1 MLKANHQFCEWL
13 AFFRVINIILVK
25 TFRGLKNV
33 NVYILVIF
41 AYQTKII
48 NNMKRNLALLSV
60 FLLFISVGWA
70 QVTTSTLKGLV
81 KDNDGPMMGAEV
93 LVVHVPTGTK
103 TGTITQENGRFILP
117 NLRIGGPYKVVI
129 KFVGYQPVE
138 LDNIFLKL
146 GEAKNIEVVLHES
159 KNALKEVVIKVKDNG
174 QVSAK
179 DKNGPVTSIG
189 HRELET
195 LPTISRSAE
204 DFYRLEP
211 SASGNSFGG
220 RNDQYNN
227 FSLNGTI
234 FNNPF
239 GLDAATPG
247 GQSNAQP
254 ISLDAID
261 QIQVSTAPY
270 DVTQSG
276 FTGAAV
282 NAVTKSG
289 TNTFHGTVFGYY
301 RNQDMTG
308 KVNLGNTTLTPDLK
322 QLQGGFSIGGPII
335 KNKLFFFVNA
345 EIDDRSDLGSFYI
358 ANAPGRSG
366 DNVSR
371 VEKADLELVSS
382 LLKNMGYETGPYEGY
397 LHDTYSQKGIIK
409 LDWNATDNLRLSF
422 IYNRLNAYRD
432 LNAHPEAIKHRG
444 PDRTVMQFYNSGYR
458 INNNIDSY
466 LTEINWN
473 SKDGKMS
480 NKFQAG
486 YTFFDDYR
494 DPKST
499 PAPPIT
505 ITKDDAP
512 YIIVGHEPF
521 SIHNNLTQKV
531 YQASDIFTYNL
542 NNHTI
547 TTGFSF
553 EKFSFVNSFNLFGY
567 SKFGLKYGSPFAQ
580 VDIQDFVN
588 DATNTTDLQQ
598 AFAYAQQAEAADKW
612 NITKLDVGQLGF
624 FAQDEIQ
631 VNDYFK
637 FAFGLR
643 VDKPMYFDTDKYV
656 EEKIKEAGT
665 DYIMEDLTWYD
676 ENGKPLHYSARN
688 LPSDKLLWSPRL
700 SFNWDVSHD
709 NTAIIRGGTGV
720 FTGRLPF
727 VWIGNHIANVGRW
740 YMTPVSPD
748 FKFPQVWRTSIGAD
762 NKWGKGWSTSIDL
775 AYTKDINAMMVR
787 DYGLKPPTGTLN
799 SSIDPR
805 PVYTYADRV
814 TMQDGFFAGIPADLY
829 TFTNTDLGDSFN
841 FTVKVNKNF
850 KKGLHTSL
858 AYNFMVANDANSI
871 EAEITGD
878 AFLRNPALGN
888 VNVPKL
894 APSLYGD
901 KHRIV
906 GFTSK
911 EWRYGD
917 RKQWNTT
924 IAAVYEWAKGGRF
937 SYTYAGDI
945 NGDGSNL
952 NDLIYIPTEDEI
964 NQMYFNSNVAN
975 PQLQRDAFNH
985 YILQDDYLSSHRGEY
1000 MERYAILSP
1009 WRSKIDLKL
1018 TQSYRIKG
1026 AQKVQFNLNI
1036 LNLGNLLNSDWGV
1049 VKLPNTK
1056 QPVGVSFTD
1065 ENGDPVDYPVYTFDP
1080 NLKSTFYND
1089 YSLRSRWQ
1097 IQAGLRYIF

>member
-1 MLKANHQFCEWL
+1 MKKRISYLILFL
-13 AFFRVINIILVK
+13 MIISSG
-25 TFRGLKNV
+25 F
-33 NVYILVIF
+33 
-41 AYQTKII
+41 
-48 NNMKRNLALLSV
+48 
-60 FLLFISVGWA
+60 A
-70 QVTTSTLKGLV
+70 QVTTSKLKGIV
-81 KDNDGPMMGAEV
+81 KDAEGPMMGAEV
-93 LVVHVPTGTK
+93 LVIHVPTGTRN
-103 TGTITQENGRFILP
+103 GTITQENGRFILP
-117 NLRIGGPYKVVI
+117 NLRVGGPYTIIVKY
-129 KFVGYQPVE
+129 VGYQPVE
-138 LDNIFLKL
+138 LKGVFLKL
-146 GEAKNIEVVLHES
+146 GETKSLDIFLKES
-159 KNALKEVVIKVKDNG
+159 SNALNEVVIKVKDDNKIA
-174 QVSAK
+174 AK

-189 HRELET
+189 HRELEA

-227 FSLNGTI
+227 FSLNGTV

-289 TNTFHGTVFGYY
+289 TNTLHGTVFGYY

-322 QLQGGFSIGGPII
+322 QMQGGFSFGGPII
-335 KNKLFFFVNA
+335 KNKLFIFINA
-345 EIDDRSDLGSFYI
+345 EIDDRTDLGSYYI
-358 ANAPGRSG
+358 ANAPGRTG

-371 VEKADLELVSS
+371 VEKSDLDEVSA
-382 LLKNMGYETGPYEGY
+382 LLASVGYETGPYEGY
-397 LHDTYSQKGIIK
+397 LHDTYSDKEIIK
-409 LDWNATDNLRLSF
+409 LDWNASDNLRLSF
-422 IYNRLNAYRD
+422 IYNRLSAYRD
-432 LNAHPEAIKHRG
+432 LNAHPDAIKHRG
-444 PDRTVMQFYNSGYR
+444 PDKTVLQFYNSGYR

-499 PAPPIT
+499 PAPVIT
-505 ITKDDAP
+505 IVKDGSP
-512 YIIVGHEPF
+512 YIIAGHEPF
-521 SIHNNLTQKV
+521 SIHNSLEQKV
-531 YQASDIFTYNL
+531 YQASDIFTYNM

-547 TTGFSF
+547 TTGFNF

-567 SKFGLKYGSPFAQ
+567 GFDVFGEYTMDQFRDAIADGTIAQ
-580 VDIQDFVN
+580 KIAD
-588 DATNTTDLQQ
+588 
-598 AFAYAQQAEAADKW
+598 AEAADAAGNW

-637 FAFGLR
+637 FAIGLR
-643 VDKPMYFDTDKYV
+643 VDKPMYFNTADYI
-656 EEKIKEAGT
+656 EEKIAEAGS
-665 DYIMEDLTWYD
+665 DYIMEDQTWYD
-676 ENGKPLHYSARN
+676 ENGNPLYYSARN
-688 LPSDKLLWSPRL
+688 LPSEDLLWSPRL
-700 SFNWDVSHD
+700 SFNWDISR
-709 NTAIIRGGTGV
+709 TKSIILRGGTGV

-727 VWIGNHIANVGRW
+727 VWIGNHVANVGRW

-748 FKFPQVWRTSIGAD
+748 FKFPQVWRTSLGTDI
-762 NKWGKGWSTSIDL
+762 NLENGWNSSIDL

-787 DYGLKPPTGTLN
+787 DYGLKPPSGTLN
-799 SSIDPR
+799 SSVDTR
-805 PVYTYADRV
+805 PVYLDSDHVKMYDY
-814 TMQDGFFAGIPADLY
+814 GLNADLY
-829 TFTNTDLGDSFN
+829 TFTNTDIGESFN
-841 FTVKVNKNF
+841 MSIKVSKNF
-850 KKGLHTSL
+850 GKGLQSSL
-858 AYNFMVANDANSI
+858 AYNFMLANDANSI

-878 AFLRNPALGN
+878 AFMRNPALGN
-888 VNVPKL
+888 VNEAEA
-894 APSLYGD
+894 APSMYGD
-901 KHRIV
+901 KHRFI
-906 GFTSK
+906 GYTSK
-911 EWRYGD
+911 VWRYGAE
-917 RKQWNTT
+917 RRHSTT
-924 IAAVYEWAKGGRF
+924 IAAVYEWAQGGRF

-945 NGDGSNL
+945 NGDGSDL
-952 NDLIYIPTEDEI
+952 NDLIYIPTEDDL
-964 NQMYFNSNVAN
+964 NQMYFSG
-975 PQLQRDAFNH
+975 DAAEQQSQKDALNN
-985 YILQDDYLSSHRGEY
+985 YILQDDYLSEHRGQY

-1009 WRSKIDLKL
+1009 WRSKIDVKL
-1018 TQSYRIKG
+1018 TQEFRIKG
-1026 AQKVQFNLNI
+1026 SQKLQFNVNI

-1049 VKLPNTK
+1049 VQLPTSK
-1056 QPVGVSFTD
+1056 QPIGVSFED
-1065 ENGDPVDYPVYTFDP
+1065 VDADGVADPVYSFDTD
-1080 NLKSTFYND
+1080 LTETFYND

-1097 IQAGLRYIF
+1097 VQMGLRYIF

>member
-1 MLKANHQFCEWL
+1 MKKILSFLVVFML
-13 AFFRVINIILVK
+13 VSIS
-25 TFRGLKNV
+25 
-33 NVYILVIF
+33 
-41 AYQTKII
+41 AY
-48 NNMKRNLALLSV
+48 
-60 FLLFISVGWA
+60 A
-70 QVTTSTLKGLV
+70 QVTTATLKGLV
-81 KDNDGPMMGAEV
+81 KDKDGPMMGAEV
-93 LVVHVPTGTK
+93 LVIHVPTGTK
-103 TGTITQENGRFILP
+103 TGTVTQENGRFILP
-117 NLRIGGPYKVVI
+117 NLRVGGPYKVVV
-129 KFVGYQPVE
+129 KYVGYQPVE
-138 LDNIFLKL
+138 LNNIYLKL
-146 GEAKNIEVVLHES
+146 GEAEKIDVFLKES
-159 KNALKEVVIKVKDNG
+159 SSALNEVVINVKDNG
-174 QVSAK
+174 QVAAK

-189 HRELET
+189 HKELET
-195 LPTISRSAE
+195 LPTISRSAK

-289 TNTFHGTVFGYY
+289 TNTFHGTLFGYY

-308 KVNLGNTTLTPDLK
+308 AVNLGQTTLKPDLK
-322 QLQGGFSIGGPII
+322 QLQGGFSVGGPII

-345 EIDDRSDLGSFYI
+345 EVDDRTDLGSYYI
-358 ANAPGRSG
+358 ANAPGRTG
-366 DNVSR
+366 DNVTR
-371 VEKADLELVSS
+371 VEKSDLDEVSA
-382 LLKNMGYETGPYEGY
+382 LLKGVGYETGPYEGY

-432 LNAHPEAIKHRG
+432 LNAHPDAIMHRG
-444 PDRTVMQFYNSGYR
+444 PDKTVMQFYNSGYR

-473 SKDGKMS
+473 SKDGVMA

-486 YTFFDDYR
+486 YSFFNDYR
-494 DPKST
+494 DPFST
-499 PAPPIT
+499 PAPVIN
-505 ITKDDAP
+505 IFKDGSP
-512 YIIVGHEPF
+512 YIIAGHEPF
-521 SIHNNLTQKV
+521 SIHNSLKQKV
-531 YQASDIFTYNL
+531 YQASDIFTYNM
-542 NNHTI
+542 NNHSFTA
-547 TTGFSF
+547 GFNF

-567 SKFGLKYGSPFAQ
+567 GFDLFGGYTMQEFRDAIADGTIAQ
-580 VDIQDFVN
+580 KIAN
-588 DATNTTDLQQ
+588 AK
-598 AFAYAQQAEAADKW
+598 AADAAGNW
-612 NITKLDVGQLGF
+612 NITKLDVGQFGGF
-624 FAQDEIQ
+624 FQDEIQ

-637 FAFGLR
+637 FAIGLR
-643 VDKPMYFDTDKYV
+643 VDKPLYFNTKKYI
-656 EEKIKEAGT
+656 EEKIAEAGS
-665 DYIMEDLTWYD
+665 DYIMEKETWYD
-676 ENGKPLHYSARN
+676 ENGNPLHYSARN
-688 LPSDKLLWSPRL
+688 LPSQKLLWSPRF

-709 NTAIIRGGTGV
+709 KTAIIRGGTGV

-727 VWIGNHIANVGRW
+727 VWIGNHVANLGRW

-748 FKFPQVWRTSIGAD
+748 FKFPQVWRTSIGVD
-762 NKWGKGWSTSIDL
+762 NKFKHGWTTSIDI

-787 DYGLKPPTGTLN
+787 DYGLKPPSGQLN
-799 SSIDPR
+799 SSVDPR
-805 PVYTYADRV
+805 PVYTDADHV
-814 TMQDGFFAGIPADLY
+814 KMYDFGLNADLY
-829 TFTNTDLGDSFN
+829 TFTNTSLGESFN
-841 FTVKVNKNF
+841 FTAKVNKNF
-850 KKGLHTSL
+850 GKGFRTSL
-858 AYNFMVANDANSI
+858 AYNFMLANDANSI

-878 AFLRNPALGN
+878 AFMRNPALGN
-888 VNVPKL
+888 VNKERL

-901 KHRIV
+901 KHRFV

-911 EWRYGD
+911 EWKYGEN
-917 RKQWNTT
+917 RKWSTV

-952 NDLIYIPTEDEI
+952 NDLIYIPTVNDFD
-964 NQMYFNSNVAN
+964 QMYFSGTPAEQQAQKDALNS
-975 PQLQRDAFNH
+975 FIH
-985 YILQDDYLSSHRGEY
+985 QDDYLSTHRGQY

-1009 WRSKIDLKL
+1009 WRSNIDLKL
-1018 TQSYRIKG
+1018 TQSLRIKG

-1036 LNLGNLLNSDWGV
+1036 LNFGNLLNSDWGV
-1049 VKLPNTK
+1049 VKLPTSK
-1056 QPVGVSFTD
+1056 QPISVQMID
-1065 ENGDPVDYPVYTFDP
+1065 VDNDGNLDPVYTFDTSV
-1080 NLKSTFYND
+1080 KKTFYND
-1089 YSLRSRWQ
+1089 TSLRSRWQ

>member
-1 MLKANHQFCEWL
+1 MNKKLNFLIVLLLL
-13 AFFRVINIILVK
+13 AATGF
-25 TFRGLKNV
+25 
-33 NVYILVIF
+33 
-41 AYQTKII
+41 
-48 NNMKRNLALLSV
+48 S
-60 FLLFISVGWA
+60 

-81 KDNDGPMMGAEV
+81 KDKDGPLMGAEV
-93 LVVHVPTGTK
+93 MVLHEPTGTK
-103 TGTITQENGRFILP
+103 NGTVTQENGRFILP
-117 NLRIGGPYKVVI
+117 NLRIGGPYTVVI
-129 KFVGYQPVE
+129 KYVGYQPVE
-138 LDNIFLKL
+138 LHNIYLKL
-146 GEAKNIEVVLHES
+146 GQTEKIEVFLQES
-159 KNALKEVVIKVKDNG
+159 KNALKEVVINVKDNG
-174 QVSAK
+174 QIAAK

-289 TNTFHGTVFGYY
+289 TNTFHGTAFGYY

-308 KVNLGNTTLTPDLK
+308 AVNLGNTTLTPDLK
-322 QLQGGFSIGGPII
+322 QLQGGFSVGGPII

-345 EIDDRSDLGSFYI
+345 EVDDRTDLGSFYI
-358 ANAPGRSG
+358 AKAPGRTG

-371 VEKADLELVSS
+371 VEKSDLDEVSA
-382 LLKNMGYETGPYEGY
+382 LLKSVGYETGPYEGY
-397 LHDTYSQKGIIK
+397 LHDTYSHKGIAK
-409 LDWNATDNLRLSF
+409 LDWNATDNLRVSF

-432 LNAHPEAIKHRG
+432 LNAHPEAIMHRG
-444 PDRTVMQFYNSGYR
+444 PDKTVMQFYNSGYR
-458 INNNIDSY
+458 IHNNIDSY
-466 LTEINWN
+466 LAEVNWN

-486 YTFFDDYR
+486 YTHFDDYR
-494 DPKST
+494 TPKST
-499 PAPPIT
+499 PAPVID
-505 ITKDDAP
+505 IVKDGMP
-512 YIIVGHEPF
+512 YIIAGHEPF
-521 SIHNNLTQKV
+521 SIHNKLDQKV
-531 YQASDIFTYNL
+531 YQASDIFNYNL
-542 NNHTI
+542 NNHTF
-547 TTGFSF
+547 TFGFNF

-567 SKFGLKYGSPFAQ
+567 GFDVLPDPDHTYTMQEFRDAIADGTIAQ
-580 VDIQDFVN
+580 KI
-588 DATNTTDLQQ
+588 
-598 AFAYAQQAEAADKW
+598 AYAKTADAAGNW
-612 NITKLDVGQLGF
+612 NITKLDVGQFGGF
-624 FAQDEIQ
+624 LQDEIQ

-637 FAFGLR
+637 FAVGLR
-643 VDKPMYFDTDKYV
+643 VDKPLYFDTEKYI
-656 EEKIKEAGT
+656 EEKIAEAGS

-676 ENGKPLHYSARN
+676 ENGKPLHYSAKN
-688 LPSDKLLWSPRL
+688 LPSQKLLWSPRL
-700 SFNWDVSHD
+700 SFNWDISK
-709 NTAIIRGGTGV
+709 NKFAIIRGGTGV

-727 VWIGNHIANVGRW
+727 VWIGNHVANLGRF

-748 FKFPQVWRTSIGAD
+748 FKFPQVWRTSIGID
-762 NKWGKGWSTSIDL
+762 NKFKNGWSTSFDI

-787 DYGLKPPTGTLN
+787 NYGLKPPSSTLN
-799 SSIDPR
+799 SSIDTR
-805 PVYTYADRV
+805 PVYTSADYV
-814 TMQDGFFAGIPADLY
+814 TQVLPWDPAYKTDLFV
-829 TFTNTDLGDSFN
+829 FTNTDLGESFN
-841 FTVKVNKNF
+841 FTAKVNKNF
-850 KKGLHTSL
+850 GKGLRTSL
-858 AYNFMVANDANSI
+858 AYNFNISNDANSI

-878 AFLRNPALGN
+878 AFMRNPALGN
-888 VNVPKL
+888 VNKEHL

-901 KHRIV
+901 KHCLV

-911 EWRYGD
+911 EWKYGHD
-917 RKQWNTT
+917 KQWSTT
-924 IAAVYEWAKGGRF
+924 LAAVYEWAQGGRF

-952 NDLIYIPTEDEI
+952 NDLIYIPKKDELD
-964 NQMYFNSNVAN
+964 NMYFSGTPAEQ
-975 PQLQRDAFNH
+975 QLQKDAFEA
-985 YILQDDYLSSHRGEY
+985 YINQDDYLSTHRGQY

-1018 TQSYRIKG
+1018 TQSYHLKG
-1026 AQKVQFNLNI
+1026 AQRIQFNLNI
-1036 LNLGNLLNSDWGV
+1036 LNLGNLLQSDWGV
-1049 VKLPNTK
+1049 VKLPTNK
-1056 QPVGVSFTD
+1056 QPIGVSFSD
-1065 ENGDPVDYPVYTFDP
+1065 VDGDGNDDPVYTFDTG
-1080 NLKSTFYND
+1080 LKQTFYND

-1097 IQAGLRYIF
+1097 VQAGLRYIF

>member
-1 MLKANHQFCEWL
+1 
-13 AFFRVINIILVK
+13 
-25 TFRGLKNV
+25 
-33 NVYILVIF
+33 
-41 AYQTKII
+41 
-48 NNMKRNLALLSV
+48 MKQKLSLLALL
-60 FLLFISVGWA
+60 LLFITTSFA
-70 QVTTSTLKGLV
+70 QVTTSTLKGYV
-81 KDNDGPMMGAEV
+81 KDKDGPMMGAEV
-93 LVVHVPTGTK
+93 LVLHVPTGTK
-103 TGTITQENGRFILP
+103 TGTVTQENGRFVVP
-117 NLRIGGPYKVVI
+117 NLRVGGPYKVVI

-138 LDNIFLKL
+138 LNNIYLKL
-146 GEAKNIEVVLHES
+146 GQTEKIEVFLKES
-159 KNALKEVVIKVKDNG
+159 SNALQEVVINVKDNG
-174 QVSAK
+174 QVAAK

-189 HRELET
+189 HKELET
-195 LPTISRSAE
+195 LPTISRSAA

-308 KVNLGNTTLTPDLK
+308 AVNLGNTTLKPDLK
-322 QLQGGFSIGGPII
+322 QLQGGFSVGGPII

-345 EIDDRSDLGSFYI
+345 EVDDRSDLGSYYI
-358 ANAPGRSG
+358 AKAPGRTG

-371 VEKADLELVSS
+371 VEKSDLDEVSQ
-382 LLKNMGYETGPYEGY
+382 LLKSVGYETGPYEGY
-397 LHDTYSQKGIIK
+397 LHDTYSHKGIVK
-409 LDWNATDNLRLSF
+409 LDWNATDNLRVSF

-432 LNAHPEAIKHRG
+432 LNAHPEAIMHRG
-444 PDRTVMQFYNSGYR
+444 PDKTVMQFYNSGYR

-486 YTFFDDYR
+486 YTYFDDYR

-499 PAPPIT
+499 PAPVIN
-505 ITKDDAP
+505 IFKDGSP
-512 YIIVGHEPF
+512 YIIAGHEPF
-521 SIHNNLTQKV
+521 SIHNSLSQKV
-531 YQASDIFTYNL
+531 YQASDIFNYNL

-547 TTGFSF
+547 TAGFNF

-567 SKFGLKYGSPFAQ
+567 GFDLFGGYTMQEFRDAIADGTIAQ
-580 VDIQDFVN
+580 KIA
-588 DATNTTDLQQ
+588 DAK
-598 AFAYAQQAEAADKW
+598 AADAAGDW

-637 FAFGLR
+637 FAIGLR
-643 VDKPMYFDTDKYV
+643 VDQPMYFDTEKYV
-656 EEKIKEAGT
+656 EEKIAEAGS
-665 DYIMEDLTWYD
+665 DYIMEQQTWYD
-676 ENGKPLHYSARN
+676 ENGKPLKYSAKN
-688 LPSDKLLWSPRL
+688 LPSEKLLWSPRF
-700 SFNWDVSHD
+700 SFNWDVSKD
-709 NTAIIRGGTGV
+709 KTAIIRGGTGV

-727 VWIGNHIANVGRW
+727 VWIGNHVANVGRW

-748 FKFPQVWRTSIGAD
+748 FKFPQVWRTSIGVD
-762 NKWGKGWSTSIDL
+762 NKFKNGWTTSFDI

-787 DYGLKPPTGTLN
+787 NYGLKPPSATLN
-799 SSIDPR
+799 SSVDTR
-805 PVYTYADRV
+805 PVYTDADHV
-814 TMQDGFFAGIPADLY
+814 KMYDYGLNADLF

-841 FTVKVNKNF
+841 FTAKVNKNF
-850 KKGLHTSL
+850 GKGLRTSL
-858 AYNFMVANDANSI
+858 AYNFMLANDANSI

-878 AFLRNPALGN
+878 AFMRNPALGN
-888 VNVPKL
+888 VNKERI

-901 KHRIV
+901 KHRFV

-911 EWRYGD
+911 EWKYGTG
-917 RKQWNTT
+917 KKWSTVLS
-924 IAAVYEWAKGGRF
+924 AVYEWAKGGRF

-952 NDLIYIPTEDEI
+952 NDLIYIPTDDEL
-964 NQMYFNSNVAN
+964 NQMYFSGTPAE
-975 PQLQRDAFNH
+975 QQMQRDAFQH
-985 YILQDDYLSSHRGEY
+985 FIAQDDYLSTHRGQY

-1018 TQSYRIKG
+1018 TQSYRLKN
-1026 AQKVQFNLNI
+1026 AQKIQFNLNI

-1049 VKLPNTK
+1049 VKLPTSK
-1056 QPVGVSFTD
+1056 QPIGVSFSDVDGDGTD
-1065 ENGDPVDYPVYTFDP
+1065 DPVYTFDTD
-1080 NLKSTFYND
+1080 LKHTFYND

-1097 IQAGLRYIF
+1097 VQAGLRYIF